1 MLRPLNMIKG
11 TPGLGM
17 TIIKVNAGTLGVAN
31 IMTNLF
37 MTRTDPVF
45 EKIPD
50 IVNYLKL
57 NKNVNFSLVD
67 VHGKLHLKKWQ

>member
-17 TIIKVNAGTLGVAN
+17 TIIKVNAGTIGVAN

-37 MTRTDPVF
+37 MTSTDP
-45 EKIPD
+45 
-50 IVNYLKL
+50 
-57 NKNVNFSLVD
+57 SS
-67 VHGKLHLKKWQ
+67 KKFQT